1 MKLNRLIAIARKETI
16 QVRRDPLSLLIVFLM
31 PAMLMALMG
40 YGISLDQ
47 KHVPVCVFD
56 REGSEQS
63 QALLKRF
70 QSSVYFNIVTVND
83 DYSSLVYAIDQGRCS
98 LGLVMPNDF
107 SEQVHKGGVVDVQ
120 GIVDATDDNTAN
132 LILGYAQAVIAGYS
146 NDVQLQYLHS
156 NGYATVQV
164 PVSVESRTWFNEDL
178 DSSNFIVPG
187 VVVLVMAVIGTFL
200 TSLTVAREW
209 ERGTME
215 QLVSTPVTPL
225 EVTIGKLIPYFALG
239 FADTIFC
246 EAIAVLWFQ
255 VPFRGAIL
263 MMALASALF
272 LAVVLLLGYWISAAT
287 KSQLAA
293 SQFSLVLTFLPAFLL
308 SGFAFPIDQMPIAVQ
323 AITYLTPARYYL
335 TLVKAIFLK
344 GTGLAPLIPQL
355 FALALFAAIVGRMAL
370 QSFRKVL
377 Q

>member
-1 MKLNRLIAIARKETI
+1 MKLNRLIAITRKEI
-16 QVRRDPLSLLIVFLM
+16 VQIWRDPRSLLIVFLM

-47 KHVPVCVFD
+47 KNVPTCVFD
-56 REGSEQS
+56 REGSQQS
-63 QALLKRF
+63 QDLLKQF
-70 QSSVYFNIVTVND
+70 QASPYFRIAMVSG
-83 DYSSLVYAIDQGRCS
+83 DYASLVQAINDGKCS
-98 LGLVMPNDF
+98 LGLVIPNDF
-107 SEQVHKGGVVDVQ
+107 AEQLHKGGTVDVQ

-132 LILGYAQAVIAGYS
+132 LIFGYADAMIAGYS
-146 NDVQLQYLHS
+146 ADVQLEYFQSRGHT
-156 NGYATVQV
+156 TVNP
-164 PVSVESRTWFNEDL
+164 PVSVQARTWFNEDL

-187 VVVLVMAVIGTFL
+187 VVVIVMAVIGTFL

-215 QLVSTPVTPL
+215 QLISTPVTPL
-225 EVTIGKLIPYFALG
+225 EVTVGKLIPYFVLG
-239 FADTIFC
+239 LVDTAFC

-255 VPFRGAIL
+255 VPFRGGIA
-263 MMALASALF
+263 MMVVASALF

-308 SGFAFPIDQMPIAVQ
+308 SGFAFPIDQMPVAVQ

-335 TLVKAIFLK
+335 SLVKIIFLK
-344 GTGLAPLIPQL
+344 GPGLGPLIPQL
-355 FALALFAAIVGRMAL
+355 FALALFATIIGRMAL
-370 QSFRKVL
+370 RSFRKTL
-377 Q
+377 

>member
-1 MKLNRLIAIARKETI
+1 MKLNRLIAITRKEI
-16 QVRRDPLSLLIVFLM
+16 VQIWRDPRSLLIVFLM

-47 KHVPVCVFD
+47 KNVPTCVFD
-56 REGSEQS
+56 REGSQQS
-63 QALLKRF
+63 QDLLKQF
-70 QSSVYFNIVTVND
+70 QASPYFRIAMVSG
-83 DYSSLVYAIDQGRCS
+83 DYASLVQAINDGKCS
-98 LGLVMPNDF
+98 LGLVIPNDF
-107 SEQVHKGGVVDVQ
+107 AEQLHKGGTVDVQ

-132 LILGYAQAVIAGYS
+132 LIFGYAEAVIAGYS
-146 NDVQLQYLHS
+146 ADVQLEYFQSRGHT
-156 NGYATVQV
+156 TVNP
-164 PVSVESRTWFNEDL
+164 PVSVQARTWFNEDL

-187 VVVLVMAVIGTFL
+187 VVVIVMAVIGTFL

-215 QLVSTPVTPL
+215 QLISTPVTPL
-225 EVTIGKLIPYFALG
+225 EVTVGKLIPYFVLG
-239 FADTIFC
+239 LVDTAFC

-255 VPFRGAIL
+255 VPFRGGIA
-263 MMALASALF
+263 MMVVASALF

-308 SGFAFPIDQMPIAVQ
+308 SGFAFPIDQMPVAVQ

-335 TLVKAIFLK
+335 SLVKIIFLK
-344 GTGLAPLIPQL
+344 GPGLGPLIPQL
-355 FALALFAAIVGRMAL
+355 FALALFATIIGRMAL
-370 QSFRKVL
+370 RSFRKTL
-377 Q
+377 